1 MASDPTPLSPAEQ
14 PTPAAPVLLDPA
26 VKRSWLRATRVSIA
40 LTVVFCL
47 ALTGLRWMDAKRQAR
62 AVGATVV
69 NLVDAAQGVTSV
81 TLPAVGAAVEPHVA
95 VQAVAFCAANAAQG
109 TDAANAAEGAAAAAS
124 ASCET
129 LFAREEAQACS
140 PGFSLATL
148 CTAVPSLS
156 RPEDTVR
163 VSYSLGAM
171 WVTAAEQS
179 LACLLMMVGVL
190 WAFARVRTSRAPTAS
205 AAQSAAPS
213 EAGGTA
219 KSNERDALTGL
230 LNRVAFETALKRHNE
245 AENLSALEVDGCLLY
260 FDLDRFKLIND
271 TYGHI
276 AGDTVLRTVSQRL
289 RYTLGGGVLIGRLGG
304 DEFAALITDVSSR
317 GNIETIC
324 RVLIEQVSK
333 PIPIDDVK
341 EWVGLSI
348 GAHMLKRGT
357 LTVGEMLHR
366 ADLAMYEAKRA
377 GRGRLVF
384 YHESMEDAARSR
396 AQIQGELKH
405 AIDAHQFFLVYQP
418 QFDQKDQI
426 RGVEAM
432 VRWRHPVRGLIPT
445 EEFMSVAEQSGLIVP
460 LGKHI
465 IGLVCEDLV
474 NLRKEGL
481 VLPYVSLDVSMR
493 QLGDK
498 ALVEDLQ
505 ETLQRHG
512 LTAADL
518 EFEVTEGT
526 TMVGQVSKE
535 NATLRQLQDM
545 RFRIAIDGFGAGQ
558 SSLARLI
565 DLQVDKIKIDPMF
578 VRAIGEPGFNPAL
591 LELMIG
597 LAQRLEV
604 KIVAQGVTKLEQVSW
619 LKQAGCPMMQG
630 DFFAQPMTHVQLLTW
645 LREQAGD
652 RGYLGGVWA
661 PTRSFEESDVIQA

>member
-1 MASDPTPLSPAEQ
+1 MASEQTPPSSVEQ
-14 PTPAAPVLLDPA
+14 PASAAPALLDPA
-26 VKRSWLRATRVSIA
+26 VKRSWMRASRITIV

-47 ALTGLRWMDAKRQAR
+47 VLTGLRWLDAQRQAR
-62 AVGATVV
+62 AVGAAVV
-69 NLVDAAQGVTSV
+69 NLVDAAQGVASA
-81 TLPAVGAAVEPHVA
+81 TLPSVESAVEPQVA
-95 VQAVAFCAANAAQG
+95 VQAVAFCPANA
-109 TDAANAAEGAAAAAS
+109 EGR
-124 ASCET
+124 CET
-129 LFAREEAQACS
+129 LFARDEATPCA
-140 PGFSLATL
+140 PGFSLGAL

-156 RPEDTVR
+156 RPEDSVR
-163 VSYSLGAM
+163 VTYSLAGT
-171 WVTAAEQS
+171 WVAAAEQS
-179 LACLLMMVGVL
+179 VACLVLMVGVL
-190 WAFARVRTSRAPTAS
+190 LAFAKVRTSRAPSATA
-205 AAQSAAPS
+205 AAQAAS
-213 EAGGTA
+213 TAATSGDAGANPA
-219 KSNERDALTGL
+219 KSTERDALTGL
-230 LNRVAFETALKRHNE
+230 LNRVAFEAALKRHNE

-405 AIDAHQFFLVYQP
+405 AIDARQFFLVYQP
-418 QFDQKDQI
+418 QFDARDQI

-432 VRWRHPVRGLIPT
+432 VRWRHPVRGLLQPD
-445 EEFMSVAEQSGLIVP
+445 EFMSIAEQSGLIVP
-460 LGKHI
+460 LGKHV

-474 NLRKEGL
+474 NLRKGGL

-493 QLGDK
+493 QLADK

-518 EFEVTEGT
+518 EFEV
-526 TMVGQVSKE
+526 
-535 NATLRQLQDM
+535 A
-545 RFRIAIDGFGAGQ
+545 
-558 SSLARLI
+558 
-565 DLQVDKIKIDPMF
+565 
-578 VRAIGEPGFNPAL
+578 
-591 LELMIG
+591 
-597 LAQRLEV
+597 AQHHRRLEPTYPWLEIGDEPV
-604 KIVAQGVTKLEQVSW
+604 RDPLRGQIHQRSLVRSRRPTFPPRRSVRRKRRPPPWKSLTASHTKIRTLPA
-619 LKQAGCPMMQG
+619 
-630 DFFAQPMTHVQLLTW
+630 D
-645 LREQAGD
+645 
-652 RGYLGGVWA
+652 
-661 PTRSFEESDVIQA
+661 

>member
-1 MASDPTPLSPAEQ
+1 MASEPTPTPSAEPAA
-14 PTPAAPVLLDPA
+14 PAAPVLLDPA
-26 VKRSWLRATRVSIA
+26 VKRGWLRATRVTVV

-47 ALTGLRWMDAKRQAR
+47 LLTGLRWLDAQRQAR
-62 AVGATVV
+62 AVGAAVV

-81 TLPAVGAAVEPHVA
+81 TQPVVAAAVEPQVSVQSVA
-95 VQAVAFCAANAAQG
+95 HCPANTPGQ
-109 TDAANAAEGAAAAAS
+109 
-124 ASCET
+124 CET
-129 LFAREEAQACS
+129 LFAREGAQACAT
-140 PGFSLATL
+140 GFSLTTL
-148 CTAVPSLS
+148 CAAVPSLS

-163 VSYSLGAM
+163 VGFALGAT
-171 WVTAAEQS
+171 WLAAAEQAV
-179 LACLLMMVGVL
+179 ACLVLMVGVL
-190 WAFARVRTSRAPTAS
+190 LAFARVRTSRASSATSQAS
-205 AAQSAAPS
+205 APAEGAAP
-213 EAGGTA
+213 GGGP

-230 LNRVAFETALKRHNE
+230 LNRVAFEAALKRHNE
-245 AENLSALEVDGCLLY
+245 AENLSALEVDGCLMY

-304 DEFAALITDVSSR
+304 DEFAALITDVSSK

-348 GAHMLKRGT
+348 GAYMIKRGT

-384 YHESMEDAARSR
+384 YHESMEDSARSR
-396 AQIQGELKH
+396 AQIQGELKQ
-405 AIDAHQFFLVYQP
+405 AIDARQFFLVYQP
-418 QFDQKDQI
+418 QFDGKDQI

-432 VRWRHPVRGLIPT
+432 VRWRHPVRGLIPPD
-445 EEFMSVAEQSGLIVP
+445 EFMSIAEQSGLIVP
-460 LGKHI
+460 LGKHV

-493 QLGDK
+493 QLADK

-565 DLQVDKIKIDPMF
+565 DLKVDKIKIDPMF
-578 VRAIGEPGFNPAL
+578 VRAIGQPGFNPAL
-591 LELMIG
+591 LELMIS
-597 LAQRLEV
+597 LAQRLDV
-604 KIVAQGVTKLEQVSW
+604 KIVAQGVSKLEQVSW

-630 DFFAQPMTHVQLLTW
+630 DFFAHPMTHVQLLTW
-645 LREQAGD
+645 LREQAGE

-661 PTRSFEESDVIQA
+661 PTRAFADSDAIQA

>member
-1 MASDPTPLSPAEQ
+1 M
-14 PTPAAPVLLDPA
+14 
-26 VKRSWLRATRVSIA
+26 
-40 LTVVFCL
+40 LTVAFCL
-47 ALTGLRWMDAKRQAR
+47 LLTGLRWLDAQRQAR
-62 AVGATVV
+62 AVGGAVV

-81 TLPAVGAAVEPHVA
+81 TVPAVAAALEPQVA
-95 VQAVAFCAANAAQG
+95 VQSVTHCAANAAGQ
-109 TDAANAAEGAAAAAS
+109 
-124 ASCET
+124 CET
-129 LFAREEAQACS
+129 LFSRDGAPACV
-140 PGFSLATL
+140 PGVSLITL
-148 CTAVPSLS
+148 CAEVPSLS

-163 VSYSLGAM
+163 VNFALAGTWLS
-171 WVTAAEQS
+171 AAEQA
-179 LACLLMMVGVL
+179 LACLVLMTGVL
-190 WAFARVRTSRAPTAS
+190 LAFARVRTSRAS
-205 AAQSAAPS
+205 AATSQAAAPAEGS
-213 EAGGTA
+213 ATPGA
-219 KSNERDALTGL
+219 PKSNERDALTGL
-230 LNRVAFETALKRHNE
+230 LNRVAFEAALKRHNE
-245 AENLSALEVDGCLLY
+245 AENLSALEVDGCLMY

-304 DEFAALITDVSSR
+304 DEFAALITDVSSK

-348 GAHMLKRGT
+348 GAYMIKRGT

-384 YHESMEDAARSR
+384 YHESMEDSARSR
-396 AQIQGELKH
+396 AQIQGELKQ
-405 AIDAHQFFLVYQP
+405 AIDSRQFFLAYQP
-418 QFDQKDQI
+418 QFDGKDQV

-432 VRWRHPVRGLIPT
+432 VRWRHPVRGLIPP
-445 EEFMSVAEQSGLIVP
+445 EEFMSIAEQSGLIVP
-460 LGKHI
+460 LGKHV

-493 QLGDK
+493 QLADK

-565 DLQVDKIKIDPMF
+565 DLKVDKIKIDPMF
-578 VRAIGEPGFNPAL
+578 VRAIGQPGFNPAL
-591 LELMIG
+591 LELMIS
-597 LAQRLEV
+597 LAQRLDV

-630 DFFAQPMTHVQLLTW
+630 DFFAHPMTHVQLLMW
-645 LREQAGD
+645 LREQAGE

-661 PTRSFEESDVIQA
+661 PTRAFADSDAIRA

>member
-1 MASDPTPLSPAEQ
+1 MASDPTPTSPVEQ
-14 PTPAAPVLLDPA
+14 PAPATPVLLDPA
-26 VKRSWLRATRVSIA
+26 VKRSWMRASRVTIV

-47 ALTGLRWMDAKRQAR
+47 TLTGLRWLDAKRQAR
-62 AVGATVV
+62 AVGAAVV

-81 TLPAVGAAVEPHVA
+81 TLPAVEAAVEPQVA
-95 VQAVAFCAANAAQG
+95 VQAVAFCPATAANAVGQ
-109 TDAANAAEGAAAAAS
+109 
-124 ASCET
+124 CET
-129 LFAREEAQACS
+129 LFARDEAKSCS
-140 PGFSLATL
+140 PGFSLGALCAT
-148 CTAVPSLS
+148 VPSLS

-163 VSYSLGAM
+163 VTYSLGAT
-171 WVTAAEQS
+171 WVAAAEQS
-179 LACLLMMVGVL
+179 VACLVLMVGVL
-190 WAFARVRTSRAPTAS
+190 LAFAKVRTSRAPSAS
-205 AAQSAAPS
+205 AAQAIAAT
-213 EAGGTA
+213 AGDSNGNA
-219 KSNERDALTGL
+219 PKSTERDALTGL
-230 LNRVAFETALKRHNE
+230 LNRVAFEAALKRHNE

-357 LTVGEMLHR
+357 LTIGEMLHR

-384 YHESMEDAARSR
+384 YHESMENAARSR

-405 AIDAHQFFLVYQP
+405 AIDARQFFLVYQP
-418 QFDQKDQI
+418 QFDAKDQI

-493 QLGDK
+493 QLADK

-505 ETLQRHG
+505 ATLQRHG
-512 LTAADL
+512 LTAGDL

-545 RFRIAIDGFGAGQ
+545 KFRIAIDGFGAGQ

-565 DLQVDKIKIDPMF
+565 DLKADKIKIDPMF

-604 KIVAQGVTKLEQVSW
+604 KIVALGVSSIEQVSW

-630 DFFAQPMTHVQLLTW
+630 DFFAQPMTHIQLLCW

-652 RGYLGGVWA
+652 QGYLGGVWA
-661 PTRSFEESDVIQA
+661 PTRAFEESDVIQA

>member
-1 MASDPTPLSPAEQ
+1 MASDPTPTPPVEQ
-14 PTPAAPVLLDPA
+14 PTPAVPLLLDPA
-26 VKRSWLRATRVSIA
+26 VKRSWMRASRVTVV

-47 ALTGLRWMDAKRQAR
+47 MLTGLRWLDAQRQAR
-62 AVGATVV
+62 AVGAAVV
-69 NLVDAAQGVTSV
+69 NLVDGAQGVTSV
-81 TLPAVGAAVEPHVA
+81 TLPAVEAAVEPQVA
-95 VQAVAFCAANAAQG
+95 VQAIAFCPAGQP
-109 TDAANAAEGAAAAAS
+109 
-124 ASCET
+124 CET
-129 LFAREEAQACS
+129 LFAREEAQPCT
-140 PGFSLATL
+140 PGFSLSAL

-156 RPEDTVR
+156 RPEDKVQVT
-163 VSYSLGAM
+163 YALGAT
-171 WVTAAEQS
+171 WLAATEQTV
-179 LACLLMMVGVL
+179 ACLLLMVGVL
-190 WAFARVRTSRAPTAS
+190 WAFAKVRTSRAPSAS
-205 AAQSAAPS
+205 AAQAAAAPG
-213 EAGGTA
+213 EAGGATP

-230 LNRVAFETALKRHNE
+230 LNRVAFEAALKRHNE
-245 AENLSALEVDGCLLY
+245 SENLSALEVDGCLLY

-289 RYTLGGGVLIGRLGG
+289 RYTLGGGVLIGRLWG

-405 AIDAHQFFLVYQP
+405 AIDARQFFLVYQP
-418 QFDQKDQI
+418 QFDAKDQI

-493 QLGDK
+493 QLADK

-505 ETLQRHG
+505 ATLQRHG
-512 LTAADL
+512 LTAGDL

-535 NATLRQLQDM
+535 NATLRQLQEM

-565 DLQVDKIKIDPMF
+565 DLKADKIKIDPMF

-604 KIVAQGVTKLEQVSW
+604 KIVALGVTSIEQVSW

-630 DFFAQPMTHVQLLTW
+630 DFFAQPMNHIQLLCW

-652 RGYLGGVWA
+652 QGYLGGVWA
-661 PTRSFEESDVIQA
+661 PTRSFAESDVLQA

>member
-1 MASDPTPLSPAEQ
+1 M
-14 PTPAAPVLLDPA
+14 
-26 VKRSWLRATRVSIA
+26 RATRVTIV

-47 ALTGLRWMDAKRQAR
+47 MLTGLRWLDAKRQAR

-81 TLPAVGAAVEPHVA
+81 TLPAVEAAVEPQVA
-95 VQAVAFCAANAAQG
+95 VKAVAFCPADTAIAAGQ
-109 TDAANAAEGAAAAAS
+109 
-124 ASCET
+124 CEA
-129 LFAREEAQACS
+129 LFVREEATPCT
-140 PGFSLATL
+140 PGFSLSAL

-163 VSYSLGAM
+163 VTYSLGAT
-171 WVTAAEQS
+171 WVAAAEQS
-179 LACLLMMVGVL
+179 VACLLLMVGVL
-190 WAFARVRTSRAPTAS
+190 WAFAKVRTSRAPSTS
-205 AAQSAAPS
+205 AQAGGGGAG
-213 EAGGTA
+213 EAGGATQ
-219 KSNERDALTGL
+219 KSNEHDALTGL
-230 LNRVAFETALKRHNE
+230 LNRVAFEAALKRHNE

-405 AIDAHQFFLVYQP
+405 AIDARQFFLVYQP
-418 QFDQKDQI
+418 QFDAKDQI

-493 QLGDK
+493 QLADK

-505 ETLQRHG
+505 DTLQRHG

-545 RFRIAIDGFGAGQ
+545 KFRIAIDGFGAGQ

-565 DLQVDKIKIDPMF
+565 DLKADKIKIDPMF
-578 VRAIGEPGFNPAL
+578 VHAISEPGFNPAL

-604 KIVAQGVTKLEQVSW
+604 KIVALGVNSLEQVGW
-619 LKQAGCPMMQG
+619 LKQAGCTMMQG
-630 DFFAQPMTHVQLLTW
+630 DFFAQPMNHIQLLCW

-652 RGYLGGVWA
+652 QGYLGGVWA
-661 PTRSFEESDVIQA
+661 PTRAFEESDVIQA

>member
-1 MASDPTPLSPAEQ
+1 MASDPTPTSPVEQ
-14 PTPAAPVLLDPA
+14 PTPAAPALLDPA
-26 VKRSWLRATRVSIA
+26 VKRSWLRATRVTIV

-47 ALTGLRWMDAKRQAR
+47 MLTGLRWLDAQRQAR
-62 AVGATVV
+62 AVGAAVV
-69 NLVDAAQGVTSV
+69 NLVDAAAGVTTV
-81 TLPAVGAAVEPHVA
+81 TESAVEAAVEPQVA
-95 VQAVAFCAANAAQG
+95 VQAVTFCAANATGQ
-109 TDAANAAEGAAAAAS
+109 
-124 ASCET
+124 CEV
-129 LFAREEAQACS
+129 LFAREEAKPCS
-140 PGFSLATL
+140 PGFSLGTL
-148 CTAVPSLS
+148 CTTVPSLS

-163 VSYSLGAM
+163 VTYALGAT
-171 WVTAAEQS
+171 WVAAAEQAV
-179 LACLLMMVGVL
+179 ACLLLMSGVL
-190 WAFARVRTSRAPTAS
+190 WAFARVRTSRAPSTSS
-205 AAQSAAPS
+205 AQAAAAPG
-213 EAGGTA
+213 ETGGTA
-219 KSNERDALTGL
+219 QKSSERDALTGL
-230 LNRVAFETALKRHNE
+230 LNRVAFEAALKRHNE

-405 AIDAHQFFLVYQP
+405 AIDARQFFLVYQP
-418 QFDQKDQI
+418 QFDTKDHI
-426 RGVEAM
+426 RGVEALA
-432 VRWRHPVRGLIPT
+432 RWRHPVRGLIPP
-445 EEFMSVAEQSGLIVP
+445 EEFMSIAEQSGLIVP
-460 LGKHI
+460 LGKHL

-493 QLGDK
+493 QLADK

-535 NATLRQLQDM
+535 NATLRQLQEM
-545 RFRIAIDGFGAGQ
+545 HFRIAIDGFGAGQ

-565 DLQVDKIKIDPMF
+565 DLKADKIKIDPMF

-591 LELMIG
+591 LELMID

-604 KIVAQGVTKLEQVSW
+604 KIVAQGVTTVEQVAW
-619 LKQAGCPMMQG
+619 LRQAGCPMMQG
-630 DFFAQPMTHVQLLTW
+630 DFFAQPMNHVQLLCW

-652 RGYLGGVWA
+652 QGYLGGVWA
-661 PTRSFEESDVIQA
+661 PTRAFDESDVIQA

>member
-1 MASDPTPLSPAEQ
+1 MASDPTPTPPVEQ

-26 VKRSWLRATRVSIA
+26 VKRSWLRATRVTIA

-47 ALTGLRWMDAKRQAR
+47 ALTGLRWVDAKRQAR

-69 NLVDAAQGVTSV
+69 NLVDDAQGVTSV

-95 VQAVAFCAANAAQG
+95 VQAVAFCAANAAQAAQG
-109 TDAANAAEGAAAAAS
+109 ADAAGGAAAPAP
-124 ASCET
+124 CET
-129 LFAREEAQACS
+129 LFAREGAQACS
-140 PGFSLATL
+140 PGLSLATL
-148 CTAVPSLS
+148 CAAVPSLS

-163 VSYSLGAM
+163 VTYSLSAM
-171 WVTAAEQS
+171 WVAAAEQS

-190 WAFARVRTSRAPTAS
+190 WAYAKVRTSRAPNAS
-205 AAQSAAPS
+205 ASQSAAAPGDS
-213 EAGGTA
+213 GGATA

-405 AIDAHQFFLVYQP
+405 AIDARQFFLVYQP
-418 QFDQKDQI
+418 QFDARDQI
-426 RGVEAM
+426 RGVEAL
-432 VRWRHPVRGLIPT
+432 VRWRHPVRGLVPP
-445 EEFMSVAEQSGLIVP
+445 EEFMSIAEQSGLIVP

-545 RFRIAIDGFGAGQ
+545 KFRIAIDGFGAGQ

-565 DLQVDKIKIDPMF
+565 DLKADKIKIDPMF

-619 LKQAGCPMMQG
+619 LKHAGCPMMQG

-661 PTRSFEESDVIQA
+661 PTRAFEESDVIQA

>member
-1 MASDPTPLSPAEQ
+1 MASDPTPTPPVEQ
-14 PTPAAPVLLDPA
+14 PTPAVPLLLDPA
-26 VKRSWLRATRVSIA
+26 VKRSWMRASRVTVV

-47 ALTGLRWMDAKRQAR
+47 MLTGLRWLDAQRQAR
-62 AVGATVV
+62 AVGAAVV
-69 NLVDAAQGVTSV
+69 NLVDGAQGVTSV
-81 TLPAVGAAVEPHVA
+81 TLPAVEAAVEPQVA
-95 VQAVAFCAANAAQG
+95 VQAIAFCPAGQP
-109 TDAANAAEGAAAAAS
+109 
-124 ASCET
+124 CET
-129 LFAREEAQACS
+129 LFAREEAQPCT
-140 PGFSLATL
+140 PGFSLSAL

-156 RPEDTVR
+156 RPEDKVQVT
-163 VSYSLGAM
+163 YALGAT
-171 WVTAAEQS
+171 WLAATEQTV
-179 LACLLMMVGVL
+179 ACLLLMVGVL
-190 WAFARVRTSRAPTAS
+190 WAFAKVRTSRAPSAS
-205 AAQSAAPS
+205 AAQAAAAPG
-213 EAGGTA
+213 EAGGATP

-230 LNRVAFETALKRHNE
+230 LNRVAFEAALKRHNE
-245 AENLSALEVDGCLLY
+245 SENLSALEVDGCLLY

-405 AIDAHQFFLVYQP
+405 AIDARQFFLVYQP
-418 QFDQKDQI
+418 QFDAKDQI

-493 QLGDK
+493 QLADK

-505 ETLQRHG
+505 ATLQRHG
-512 LTAADL
+512 LTAGDL

-535 NATLRQLQDM
+535 NATLRQLQEM

-565 DLQVDKIKIDPMF
+565 DLKADKIKIDPMF

-604 KIVAQGVTKLEQVSW
+604 KIVALGVTSIEQVSW

-630 DFFAQPMTHVQLLTW
+630 DFFAQPMNHIQLLCW

-652 RGYLGGVWA
+652 QGYLGGVWA
-661 PTRSFEESDVIQA
+661 PTRSFAESDVLQA

>member
-1 MASDPTPLSPAEQ
+1 MASDPTPTPSVEQ
-14 PTPAAPVLLDPA
+14 PTPAAPLLLDPA
-26 VKRSWLRATRVSIA
+26 VKRSWMRASRVTVV
-40 LTVVFCL
+40 LTVAFCL
-47 ALTGLRWMDAKRQAR
+47 LLTGLRWIDAQRQAR
-62 AVGATVV
+62 AVGSTVV

-81 TLPAVGAAVEPHVA
+81 TLPAVEAAVEPQVA
-95 VQAVAFCAANAAQG
+95 VQAIAFCPAGQP
-109 TDAANAAEGAAAAAS
+109 
-124 ASCET
+124 CET
-129 LFAREEAQACS
+129 LFAREEAQACT
-140 PGFSLATL
+140 PGLSLTAL
-148 CTAVPSLS
+148 CTPVRSLS

-163 VSYSLGAM
+163 VTYSLGAT
-171 WVTAAEQS
+171 WVAAAEQS
-179 LACLLMMVGVL
+179 VACLLLMVGVL
-190 WAFARVRTSRAPTAS
+190 WAFAKVRTSRAPSAS
-205 AAQSAAPS
+205 SQASGGAGEQ
-213 EAGGTA
+213 GGTTQ
-219 KSNERDALTGL
+219 KSNEHDALTGL
-230 LNRVAFETALKRHNE
+230 LNRVAFEAALKRHNE

-357 LTVGEMLHR
+357 LTIGEMLHR

-384 YHESMEDAARSR
+384 YHESMENAARSR

-405 AIDAHQFFLVYQP
+405 AIDARQFFLVYQP
-418 QFDQKDQI
+418 QFDAKDQI

-460 LGKHI
+460 LGKHL

-493 QLGDK
+493 QLADK

-505 ETLQRHG
+505 ATLQRHG
-512 LTAADL
+512 LTAGDL

-545 RFRIAIDGFGAGQ
+545 KFRIAIDGFGAGQ

-565 DLQVDKIKIDPMF
+565 DLKADKIKIDPMF

-604 KIVAQGVTKLEQVSW
+604 KIVALGVTSIEQVSW

-630 DFFAQPMTHVQLLTW
+630 DFFAQPMNHVQLLCW

-652 RGYLGGVWA
+652 QGYLGGVWA
-661 PTRSFEESDVIQA
+661 PTRAFAESDVIQA

>member
-1 MASDPTPLSPAEQ
+1 MASDPTPTSPAEQ

-81 TLPAVGAAVEPHVA
+81 TLPAVGAAVEPQVA

-109 TDAANAAEGAAAAAS
+109 TAAAS

-171 WVTAAEQS
+171 WVTVAEQS

-190 WAFARVRTSRAPTAS
+190 WAFAKVRTSRAPNAS
-205 AAQSAAPS
+205 ASQSAAAPS
-213 EAGGTA
+213 ESGGAAT

-405 AIDAHQFFLVYQP
+405 AIDAGQFFLVYQP
-418 QFDQKDQI
+418 QFDVNDEV
-426 RGVEAM
+426 RGIEAM
-432 VRWRHPVRGLIPT
+432 VRWRHPQRGLIPP
-445 EEFMSVAEQSGLIVP
+445 EEFMPVAEQSGLIVP
-460 LGKHI
+460 MGKHI
-465 IGLVCEDLV
+465 IGLACEDLV
-474 NLRKEGL
+474 RLRKEGL
-481 VLPYVSLDVSMR
+481 ILPYVSLDVSIR
-493 QLGDK
+493 QLADK
-498 ALVEDLQ
+498 ALIEDLQ

-512 LTAADL
+512 LSVADF

-526 TMVGQVSKE
+526 TVVGQVSKE
-535 NATLRQLQDM
+535 NATLRQLQEM
-545 RFRIAIDGFGAGQ
+545 GFRIAIDGFGAGQ

-565 DLQVDKIKIDPMF
+565 DLKVDKIKTDPMF
-578 VRAIGEPGFNPAL
+578 VQAIGQPGFNPAL

-597 LAQRLEV
+597 LAHKLDL
-604 KIVAQGVTKLEQVSW
+604 KIVVQGVHTLAQVRW
-619 LKQAGCPMMQG
+619 LKQQGAPMMQG
-630 DFFAQPMTHVQLLTW
+630 DFFGPAMTCSSLL
-645 LREQAGD
+645 
-652 RGYLGGVWA
+652 VWA
-661 PTRSFEESDVIQA
+661 MEQGLHVRSRKSAWQATDIGEQETIS

>member
-1 MASDPTPLSPAEQ
+1 MASDSNPSTPVEQ

-26 VKRSWLRATRVSIA
+26 VKRSWRRASRMTLVM
-40 LTVVFCL
+40 TVVFCL
-47 ALTGLRWMDAKRQAR
+47 LLTGLRWLDAQRQAR
-62 AVGATVV
+62 ALGAAVV
-69 NLVDAAQGVTSV
+69 NLVDASQGVT
-81 TLPAVGAAVEPHVA
+81 PATQAAVEAAVEPQVA
-95 VQAVAFCAANAAQG
+95 VQAVTYCPATAAGQ
-109 TDAANAAEGAAAAAS
+109 
-124 ASCET
+124 CET
-129 LFAREEAQACS
+129 LFARDEAKPCAL
-140 PGFSLATL
+140 GFSLAAL

-163 VSYSLGAM
+163 VTYALSGTWL
-171 WVTAAEQS
+171 AATEQS
-179 LACLLMMVGVL
+179 VACLLLMVGVL
-190 WAFARVRTSRAPTAS
+190 WAFARVRTSRAPSSS
-205 AAQSAAPS
+205 AAQAAQTATAAPG
-213 EAGGTA
+213 ETGNATP
-219 KSNERDALTGL
+219 KSGERDALTGL
-230 LNRVAFETALKRHNE
+230 LNRVAFEAALKRHNE
-245 AENLSALEVDGCLLY
+245 SENLSALEVDGCLLY

-396 AQIQGELKH
+396 AQIQGELKQ
-405 AIDAHQFFLVYQP
+405 AIDARQFFLAYQP
-418 QFDQKDQI
+418 QFDANDQI

-432 VRWRHPVRGLIPT
+432 VRWRHPVRGLMLP
-445 EEFMSVAEQSGLIVP
+445 EEFMPIAEQSGLIVP
-460 LGKHI
+460 LGKHLV
-465 IGLVCEDLV
+465 GLVCEDLV

-493 QLGDK
+493 QLADK
-498 ALVEDLQ
+498 ALVEDLR

-535 NATLRQLQDM
+535 NATLRQLQEM

-565 DLQVDKIKIDPMF
+565 DLQADKIKIDPMF
-578 VRAIGEPGFNPAL
+578 VRAIGQPGFNPAL

-597 LAQRLEV
+597 LAQRLDV
-604 KIVAQGVTKLEQVSW
+604 KIVAQGVTSLEQVTW

-630 DFFAQPMTHVQLLTW
+630 DFFAQAMNHVQLLGW

-661 PTRSFEESDVIQA
+661 PTRAFEESDIIQA

>member
-1 MASDPTPLSPAEQ
+1 MASEPIPHSPAEH
-14 PTPAAPVLLDPA
+14 PTSAAPVLLDPA
-26 VKRSWLRATRVSIA
+26 VKRSWMRASRVTVV
-40 LTVVFCL
+40 LTVLFCL
-47 ALTGLRWMDAKRQAR
+47 MLTGLRWLDAQRQAR
-62 AVGATVV
+62 EVGAAVV

-81 TLPAVGAAVEPHVA
+81 TLPAVEAAVEPQVA
-95 VQAVAFCAANAAQG
+95 VQAVAFCAAGQP
-109 TDAANAAEGAAAAAS
+109 
-124 ASCET
+124 CEN
-129 LFAREEAQACS
+129 LFTREEAKACA
-140 PGFSLATL
+140 PGFSVSEL
-148 CTAVPSLS
+148 CTSVPSLS
-156 RPEDTVR
+156 RPEDAVR
-163 VSYSLGAM
+163 VTYSLNAT
-171 WVTAAEQS
+171 WLAAAEQTV
-179 LACLLMMVGVL
+179 ACLVLMVGVL
-190 WAFARVRTSRAPTAS
+190 WAFARVRTSRAPSASSAQAAS
-205 AAQSAAPS
+205 ATAATPG
-213 EAGGTA
+213 EAGAATP

-230 LNRVAFETALKRHNE
+230 LNRVAFEAALKRHNE

-405 AIDAHQFFLVYQP
+405 AIDARQFFLVYQP
-418 QFDQKDQI
+418 QFDAKDQI
-426 RGVEAM
+426 RGVEAL
-432 VRWRHPVRGLIPT
+432 VRWRHPVRGLVPP
-445 EEFMSVAEQSGLIVP
+445 EEFMSIAEQSGLIVP

-493 QLGDK
+493 QLADK

-545 RFRIAIDGFGAGQ
+545 KFRIAIDGFGAGQ

-565 DLQVDKIKIDPMF
+565 DLKADKIKIDPMF
-578 VRAIGEPGFNPAL
+578 VRAIGQPGFNPAL

-597 LAQRLEV
+597 LAQRLDV
-604 KIVAQGVTKLEQVSW
+604 KIVAQGVTKIDQVSW

-630 DFFAQPMTHVQLLTW
+630 DFFAQPMNHVQLLTW

-652 RGYLGGVWA
+652 QGYLGGVWA
-661 PTRSFEESDVIQA
+661 PTRAFEESDVIQA

>member
-1 MASDPTPLSPAEQ
+1 MASDPTPSSSVEQ
-14 PTPAAPVLLDPA
+14 HPPAAPVLLDPA
-26 VKRSWLRATRVSIA
+26 VKRSWMRASRVTVV

-47 ALTGLRWMDAKRQAR
+47 LLTGLRWLDASRQAR
-62 AVGATVV
+62 AVGSAVV
-69 NLVDAAQGVTSV
+69 NLVDGAQGVTSV
-81 TLPAVGAAVEPHVA
+81 TKPAVESAMEPLVT
-95 VQAVAFCAANAAQG
+95 VQAVAFCAAG
-109 TDAANAAEGAAAAAS
+109 R
-124 ASCET
+124 CET
-129 LFAREEAQACS
+129 LFAREGAQACS
-140 PGFSLATL
+140 PGLSLTAL
-148 CTAVPSLS
+148 CTDVPSLA

-163 VSYSLGAM
+163 VTYSLGAA
-171 WVTAAEQS
+171 WLAAAEQTV
-179 LACLLMMVGVL
+179 ACLVLMAGVL
-190 WAFARVRTSRAPTAS
+190 WAFAAVRTSRAPS
-205 AAQSAAPS
+205 AAGAG
-213 EAGGTA
+213 EAGGA
-219 KSNERDALTGL
+219 KRRSSERDALTGL
-230 LNRVAFETALKRHNE
+230 LNRVAFEAALTRHNE

-304 DEFAALITDVSSR
+304 DEFAALITDVSTR

-333 PIPIDDVK
+333 PIPIGDVK

-348 GAHMLKRGT
+348 GAYMLKRGT
-357 LTVGEMLHR
+357 LSVGEMLHR

-405 AIDAHQFFLVYQP
+405 AIDAGQFFLVYQP
-418 QFDQKDQI
+418 QFSAADQI

-432 VRWRHPVRGLIPT
+432 VRWRHPVRGLIPP
-445 EEFMSVAEQSGLIVP
+445 EEFMPIAEQSGLIVP
-460 LGKHI
+460 LGKHVI
-465 IGLVCEDLV
+465 SLVCQDLV
-474 NLRKEGL
+474 NLRREGL

-493 QLGDK
+493 QLADK

-512 LTAADL
+512 LTTSDL

-535 NATLRQLQDM
+535 NETLRQLQAM
-545 RFRIAIDGFGAGQ
+545 RFRIAIDSFGAGQ

-565 DLQVDKIKIDPMF
+565 DLKADKIKMAPMF
-578 VRAIGEPGFNPAL
+578 VRAIGQPGFNPAL

-597 LAQRLEV
+597 LSKRLEV
-604 KIVAQGVTKLEQVSW
+604 KIVAQGVTTLAQVSW

-630 DFFAQPMTHVQLLTW
+630 DFFAKPMTHVQLLSW

-661 PTRSFEESDVIQA
+661 PTRALTRKDAVRA